1 MGQMTFV
8 PQHHARGLGHA
19 IYCAAPAITHADE
32 FVFIGLGDM
41 IFDPQMIG
49 EMLDLHRQ
57 TGDSV
62 VAVTPIDPSMLD
74 KYGVV
79 GVQGDNRDTQTIT
92 TAIEKP

>member
-19 IYCAAPAITHADE
+19 IHCAAPAITEADE
-32 FVFIGLGDM
+32 FVLIGLGDM
-41 IFDPQMIG
+41 IFDPQMIAG
-49 EMLDLHRQ
+49 MINLHRE

-62 VAVTPIDPSMLD
+62 VAVTPVDPSMLD

-79 GVQGDNRDTQTIT
+79 GVASDNHKTQILT
-92 TAIEKP
+92 TAVEKP